1 VASRSGGREV
11 PLFGLFVLVSL
22 AIALYCTYVAVA
34 YIANYGGFKTSDY
47 FAAMKGLVLIAFVL
61 TLAFVIRS
69 YLRRVGRTR

>member
-1 VASRSGGREV
+1 MASRSEERGA

-22 AIALYCTYVAVA
+22 AIALYCAYVAVA

-69 YLRRVGRTR
+69 YLRRARRAR